1 MQFVSHDWRFVAALF
16 DRVLEL
22 TPEGVQRYGGAYV
35 YGVYRAYWE
44 GGTGGAPGRSH
55 KLLMR

>member
-1 MQFVSHDWRFVAALF
+1 MQFVSH

-22 TPEGVQRYGGAYV
+22 TPAGVQRYGGAYV